1 MAAPPFSP
9 GEYAIALAP
18 GSAITERYVVAHVL
32 GTPGGFGIT
41 YLAKDLLLDRLVAV
55 KEFLPRV
62 HATRGR
68 DRTTVEPHSDADE
81 PHFRTGLNQF
91 LDEGRR
97 LAKIRHPNVVG
108 VQNFCEA
115 HGTAY
120 LVMDYYVGRTLAELL
135 VERGGRLPVDEAIRV
150 VDAVLDG
157 LAATHAANIWH
168 RDVKPSNIYITTE
181 GVPILLDFGAAR
193 QGSAS
198 SLTSILTHGF
208 APIEQY
214 GAHGQGPWTDVYAAA
229 AVLYVLLTG
238 EQPSAATMRAYQA
251 VDPLVPPHKV
261 LPEIPEALS
270 LAVVHGMAF
279 QASHRPQS
287 ASEFKA
293 ILGKALATVAQSKRE
308 PVAKSPLAGIGAA
321 LKTYAMPITSAAV
334 VIAVV
339 GLGLWKLAGRGTA
352 PPADSSAAQPAGAR
366 GSVAPSTR
374 FRDSIA
380 RAESLAGARQ
390 KRVRDSVA
398 RARADSANQARAA
411 LAIARRDSAKR
422 AQQETDRSRQA
433 AVSAAADSAV
443 RAQVETPPK
452 PPAPDG
458 RMTAATRAAAE
469 NRLLKEAELIA
480 QSVQR
485 GSVEGFDE
493 RLARFVR
500 SKKNLEAGT
509 PTLSDTKIVDASAS
523 ATAIIPLSWKSD
535 FGATRKDV
543 LQIRI
548 GLQLVGSTWQR
559 AAVTMVHIP

>member
-1 MAAPPFSP
+1 
-9 GEYAIALAP
+9 
-18 GSAITERYVVAHVL
+18 
-32 GTPGGFGIT
+32 
-41 YLAKDLLLDRLVAV
+41 
-55 KEFLPRV
+55 
-62 HATRGR
+62 
-68 DRTTVEPHSDADE
+68 
-81 PHFRTGLNQF
+81 
-91 LDEGRR
+91 
-97 LAKIRHPNVVG
+97 
-108 VQNFCEA
+108 
-115 HGTAY
+115 
-120 LVMDYYVGRTLAELL
+120 
-135 VERGGRLPVDEAIRV
+135 
-150 VDAVLDG
+150 
-157 LAATHAANIWH
+157 
-168 RDVKPSNIYITTE
+168 
-181 GVPILLDFGAAR
+181 
-193 QGSAS
+193 
-198 SLTSILTHGF
+198 
-208 APIEQY
+208 
-214 GAHGQGPWTDVYAAA
+214 
-229 AVLYVLLTG
+229 
-238 EQPSAATMRAYQA
+238 
-251 VDPLVPPHKV
+251 V

-279 QASHRPQS
+279 QAPHRPQS

-339 GLGLWKLAGRGTA
+339 GLGLWKLSGRETA

-374 FRDSIA
+374 LRDSIA

-433 AVSAAADSAV
+433 AVSAAADSAA

-458 RMTAATRAAAE
+458 RMAAATRAAAE

-480 QSVQR
+480 QSVRR
-485 GSVEGFDE
+485 GTVEGFDE
-493 RLARFVR
+493 RLVRFVR